1 MRYLTAIPI
10 LAFAIGV
17 YAAQPMTLEQA
28 RSLSAKTHKPILME
42 FVHQD

>member
-1 MRYLTAIPI
+1 MRYLAVIPL
-10 LAFAIGV
+10 LAFTIGA

-28 RSLSAKTHKPILME
+28 KSLSATMHKPILME